1 MMGATKRMA
10 ELLVQD
16 LASRTNGHSH
26 HIRCTCV
33 RFGNVAGSSGSVIPI
48 FLKQIALGGP
58 VTITNDEMTR
68 YFMTI
73 PEAVQL
79 VLEAASIGTNG
90 EICMLDMGEPVKI
103 TDLAKRLIRMSGL
116 RPGMD
121 IEIRITGSR
130 PGEKLHEMLWSDAS
144 QVIPTSFPRVLSVQP
159 TAPAPDFAD
168 HLRTLEQVALKHDDQ
183 LTRETLMR
191 MPINFG
197 VASSP
202 VEKGQPWYLDDS
214 VGDSDFDIDSGWQR
228 GNGVKPGTTDSL
240 L

>member
-1 MMGATKRMA
+1 
-10 ELLVQD
+10 
-16 LASRTNGHSH
+16 
-26 HIRCTCV
+26 
-33 RFGNVAGSSGSVIPI
+33 
-48 FLKQIALGGP
+48 
-58 VTITNDEMTR
+58 
-68 YFMTI
+68 
-73 PEAVQL
+73 
-79 VLEAASIGTNG
+79 
-90 EICMLDMGEPVKI
+90 
-103 TDLAKRLIRMSGL
+103 
-116 RPGMD
+116 
-121 IEIRITGSR
+121 
-130 PGEKLHEMLWSDAS
+130 MLWSDAS

-159 TAPAPDFAD
+159 TTPAPDFAD
-168 HLRTLEQVALKHDDQ
+168 HLRTLEQVALTHDDH